1 MSAFDRHQPPASA
14 MLDADGR
21 LRHAEPRLAGLN
33 ARAGGEPGAPLAVP
47 AMAELV
53 RISRRLGIDVARKI
67 VVADGEDDVEL
78 WVQVEPEGDAL
89 RLTVG
94 AWRMPGEGSDL
105 HDDADTAEL
114 FALDADWRWEA
125 DSGLHLTHVSPAAG
139 ARFGFD
145 PADVL
150 GRPLTWLFQLSDDG
164 EGGFPMLG
172 AMASQKPFQGQF
184 ATLRDTGRS
193 VLLSG
198 VPRTDASGRFAGFTG
213 AAHAADPEPEP
224 AAPSEPEGLPS
235 ALGRR
240 LRQALRNPLD
250 RIVAHADSISAQADG
265 PLLQDYADYA
275 GDIASAGRHLMGL
288 VNDLEDVQAVEA
300 PDFAVQVESLDLA
313 DVTRRAAGLLAVR
326 AERAGVTVDRPGAD
340 ETLPARGEFRRALQI
355 LVNLIGNAVRY
366 SPPGAT
372 VWVRLEREG
381 QIACV
386 IVADQGK
393 GIAPEDQA
401 RIFEKFERVDP
412 SEQGGSGLG
421 LYIARRLARAMGG
434 DIAVDSALGEGARF
448 VLTLPLES

>member
-1 MSAFDRHQPPASA
+1 MSGFDRYHQPASA

-33 ARAGGEPGAPLAVP
+33 ARAGGEPGQPIAVP

-67 VVADGEDDVEL
+67 LVADGEDDVEL
-78 WVQVEPEGDAL
+78 WVQVEPEGDGL

-94 AWRMPGEGSDL
+94 AWGLPGDGEGT
-105 HDDADTAEL
+105 HDEADAAEL
-114 FALDADWRWEA
+114 LALDADWRWEA
-125 DSGLHLTHVSPAAG
+125 DSGLHLTYVSPAAG
-139 ARFGFD
+139 SRFGFD
-145 PADVL
+145 ATDVL
-150 GRPLTWLFQLSDDG
+150 GRPLTWLFQLTDDG

-172 AMASQKPFQGQF
+172 AMASQQPFEGQY
-184 ATLRDTGRS
+184 ATLRDTGRT

-198 VPRTDASGRFAGFTG
+198 VPRTDAGGRFAGFIG
-213 AAHAADPEPEP
+213 AAHAVEPEAPEAQPEPQ
-224 AAPSEPEGLPS
+224 GLPQNF
-235 ALGRR
+235 GKR
-240 LRQALRNPLD
+240 LREALRQPLD
-250 RIVAHADSISAQADG
+250 RIVAHADSISAQAEG
-265 PLLQDYADYA
+265 ALLPDYADYA

-288 VNDLEDVQAVEA
+288 VNDLEDVQAVED
-300 PDFAVQVESLDLA
+300 PDFAIAVESLDLA

-326 AERAGVTVDRPGAD
+326 AERAGVTIDRPGAH
-340 ETLPARGEFRRALQI
+340 ETLAARGEFRRALQI

-434 DIAVDSALGEGARF
+434 DIVVDSALGEGARF
-448 VLTLPLES
+448 VLTLPLVE

>member
-1 MSAFDRHQPPASA
+1 MSGFDRHQPPASA
-14 MLDADGR
+14 MLEGDGR
-21 LRHAEPRLAGLN
+21 LRYAEPRLAGLN
-33 ARAGGEPGAPLAVP
+33 ARAGGEPGAPLAIP

-53 RISRRLGIDVARKI
+53 RICRRLGIDVARKI
-67 VVADGEDDVEL
+67 TVADGEDDVAL

-94 AWRMPGEGSDL
+94 AWGIPGEEDE
-105 HDDADTAEL
+105 DDTGAAEL

-125 DSGLHLTHVSPAAG
+125 DSGLHLTYVSPEAAS
-139 ARFGFD
+139 RFGFD
-145 PADVL
+145 AADVL
-150 GRPLTWLFQLSDDG
+150 GRPLTWLFQLKDDG

-172 AMASQKPFQGQF
+172 AMASHQPFEGQY

-198 VPRTDASGRFAGFTG
+198 VPRTDAAGRFAGFAG
-213 AAHAADPEPEP
+213 AAHAAEPDAPEPTAEP
-224 AAPSEPEGLPS
+224 QGLPP
-235 ALGRR
+235 AFGRR
-240 LRQALRNPLD
+240 LRDALRHPLD

-265 PLLQDYADYA
+265 ELPQDYADYA

-288 VNDLEDVQAVEA
+288 VNDLEEVQTVED
-300 PDFAVQVESLDLA
+300 PDFAVVVEALDLA
-313 DVTRRAAGLLAVR
+313 DVTRRAAGLLTVR
-326 AERAGVTVDRPGAD
+326 AERAGVTIDRPGVE

-381 QIACV
+381 RIACA

-412 SEQGGSGLG
+412 TEQGGSGLG

-434 DIAVDSALGEGARF
+434 DIVVDSAVGEGARF
-448 VLTLPLES
+448 VLTLPLEG

>member
-1 MSAFDRHQPPASA
+1 MSGFDRHQPPASA
-14 MLDADGR
+14 MLDGDGR

-33 ARAGGEPGAPLAVP
+33 ARAGGEPGAPLAIP

-53 RISRRLGIDVARKI
+53 RICRRLGIDVARRI
-67 VVADGEDDVEL
+67 TVADGEDDVAL

-94 AWRMPGEGSDL
+94 AWQMPDEDGRTR
-105 HDDADTAEL
+105 DDADTAEL
-114 FALDADWRWEA
+114 LALDADWRWEA
-125 DSGLHLTHVSPAAG
+125 DSGLHLTYVSPAAG
-139 ARFGFD
+139 SRFGFD
-145 PADVL
+145 AADVL
-150 GRPLTWLFQLSDDG
+150 GRPLTWLFQLTDDG

-172 AMASQKPFQGQF
+172 AMASHQSFEGQF
-184 ATLRDTGRS
+184 ATLRDTGHIM
-193 VLLSG
+193 LLSG
-198 VPRTDASGRFAGFTG
+198 MPRTDAGGRFAGFTG
-213 AAHAADPEPEP
+213 AAHAVAPEP
-224 AAPSEPEGLPS
+224 AEPAEPQGLPQ
-235 ALGRR
+235 AFGRR
-240 LRQALRNPLD
+240 LRDALRHPLD
-250 RIVAHADSISAQADG
+250 RIVAHADSINAQADG
-265 PLLQDYADYA
+265 ELPQDYADYA
-275 GDIASAGRHLMGL
+275 GDIATAGRHLMGL
-288 VNDLEDVQAVEA
+288 VNDLEDVQAVEN
-300 PDFAVQVESLDLA
+300 PDFAIAVETLDLA

-326 AERAGVTVDRPGAD
+326 AERAGVTIDRPGAQ

-381 QIACV
+381 RIACA

-412 SEQGGSGLG
+412 TEQGGSGLG

-434 DIAVDSALGEGARF
+434 DIVVDSAVGQGARF
-448 VLTLPLES
+448 VLTLPLEG

>member
-14 MLDADGR
+14 MLDGDGR

-33 ARAGGEPGAPLAVP
+33 ARTGGEPGAPLAVP

-78 WVQVEPEGDAL
+78 WVQVEPEGDGL

-94 AWRMPGEGSDL
+94 AWRMPGEDGDA

-125 DSGLHLTHVSPAAG
+125 DSGLHLTYISPAAG

-145 PADVL
+145 AADVL

-172 AMASQKPFQGQF
+172 AMASQQPFEGQF
-184 ATLRDTGRS
+184 ATLRDTGRT

-198 VPRTDASGRFAGFTG
+198 VPRTDAGGRFAGFTG
-213 AAHAADPEPEP
+213 AAHANEPDPEP
-224 AAPSEPEGLPS
+224 AAEPEGLAES
-235 ALGRR
+235 FGRR
-240 LRQALRNPLD
+240 LRQALRSPLD
-250 RIVAHADSISAQADG
+250 RIVAHADSISAQTEG
-265 PLLQDYADYA
+265 PLQQDYADYA

-288 VNDLEDVQAVEA
+288 VNDLEDVQAVEH
-300 PDFAVQVESLDLA
+300 PDFAVEVESLDLA

-326 AERAGVTVDRPGAD
+326 AERAGVTIDRPAAD
-340 ETLPARGEFRRALQI
+340 ATLPARGEFRRALQI

-381 QIACV
+381 QIACA
-386 IVADQGK
+386 IVGDQGK

-401 RIFEKFERVDP
+401 RIFEKFERVDT

-434 DIAVDSALGEGARF
+434 DIVVDSALGEGARF
-448 VLTLPLES
+448 ILTLPLDG